1 MASPGHSY
9 DWTHWKWKQGTLLK
23 ERTVTFPFPF
33 SIHLSLRIFGFHY
46 RLNWTGFVIL
56 LYQLGKKLHRLR
68 AEKLILRTMSLR
80 YGKSM
85 LVHISKSIIC
95 YICLLTS
102 VLLAYPPG
110 YFWHIWS
117 LWTIACYCSLKFQNY
132 DLFRVCSVQWESI
145 NNTMLVWSSSGKAL
159 TWFSKNYGIHEGG
172 CGCR

>member
-95 YICLLTS
+95 FICLLTS

-117 LWTIACYCSLKFQNY
+117 LWTIACYCIVL
-132 DLFRVCSVQWESI
+132 
-145 NNTMLVWSSSGKAL
+145 WSFKIMIFLGCVLCNGKAL
-159 TWFSKNYGIHEGG
+159 TIQCLYGVPVGKH
-172 CGCR
+172 